1 MAIARGTHL
10 PQTQQHTSTFGI
22 NTEQFQ
28 SDMGANRNV
37 TDNKD
42 ILLQYQDIDPYHIGG
57 VKADDVAPSYVQ
69 AKATSHEY
77 PMNTQK

>member
-1 MAIARGTHL
+1 
-10 PQTQQHTSTFGI
+10 
-22 NTEQFQ
+22 
-28 SDMGANRNV
+28 MGANRNV